1 MAVWSDC
8 AIATIASGIRFYGD
22 PGKIGRVLGP
32 AFVRKRL
39 QPVGLAFGADAM
51 DDDDERE
58 VYEFTNIDS
67 LGVEAFRSIY
77 EKPNPGL

>member
-1 MAVWSDC
+1 
-8 AIATIASGIRFYGD
+8 
-22 PGKIGRVLGP
+22 
-32 AFVRKRL
+32 
-39 QPVGLAFGADAM
+39 M